1 MLILDNFSAHPNA
14 ELFVKDNVLAVYLPP
29 NCTSLVQPLDQGILW
44 SFKSHYKGVFLCKMM
59 TDFNKC
65 ARVKRFQSNFNI
77 KDTIWSAAK
86 A

>member
-1 MLILDNFSAHPNA
+1 
-14 ELFVKDNVLAVYLPP
+14 
-29 NCTSLVQPLDQGILW
+29 
-44 SFKSHYKGVFLCKMM
+44 M

-86 A
+86 AWDKVDKDALIPG